1 MATLM
6 VMVRVRVRVRVRDRV
21 RDAAAVPAHERG
33 GGLAEGVA
41 AQLALEI
48 ELLLNHRTEEH
59 EVEHLVNTDS
69 AMVSSAIVSS
79 AIVSSAIVSGATLK
93 ALKSRPSTPS
103 SGQVTSTSTE

>member
-1 MATLM
+1 MRVRVRVRARLI

-48 ELLLNHRTEEH
+48 ELLLDHRTEEH
-59 EVEHLVNTDS
+59 EVEHLVNI
-69 AMVSSAIVSS
+69 AIVSS
-79 AIVSSAIVSGATLK
+79 AIVS
-93 ALKSRPSTPS
+93 
-103 SGQVTSTSTE
+103 